1 MPEREAL
8 KRIEEE
14 VGSESAPREHR
25 GRGQGFGRD
34 YRLTQKGDYRQ
45 VFADGN
51 RQGSRLFTVLFRRNG
66 LSHPRLGLAIA
77 KKSLK
82 RAVDRNR
89 VKRVIRARFREAI
102 PDLPGMDIVFIARPA
117 LAQADKA
124 ELHQTVEKLLRRLP
138 CEP

>member
-8 KRIEEE
+8 KCVDEK
-14 VGSESAPREHR
+14 VGSESVTGERER
-25 GRGQGFGRD
+25 QGFGREF
-34 YRLTQKGDYRQ
+34 RLTQKGDYRQ

-51 RQGSRLFTVLFRRNG
+51 RQGSRLFTVLFRENG

-82 RAVDRNR
+82 RAVDRNL
-89 VKRVIRARFREAI
+89 VKRIIRARFREAI
-102 PDLPGMDIVFIARPA
+102 PDLPAVDVVFIARPP
-117 LAQADKA
+117 LSQATKTD
-124 ELHQTVEKLLRRLP
+124 LHQHLEKILKRLR

>member
-1 MPEREAL
+1 VPDREAL

-14 VGSESAPREHR
+14 VGSKSVSG
-25 GRGQGFGRD
+25 GRQGFGRH
-34 YRLTQKGDYRQ
+34 YRLTQKGDYSRVFSGGSRQ
-45 VFADGN
+45 S
-51 RQGSRLFTVLFRRNG
+51 SRLFTVLFRENG

-89 VKRVIRARFREAI
+89 VKRILRARFREAI
-102 PDLPGMDIVFIARPA
+102 AELPGVDVVFISRPP
-117 LAQADKA
+117 LAQATKA
-124 ELHQTVEKLLRRLP
+124 ELHQIVEKHLRRLR